1 MKIKIQINGSV
12 KLFIVF
18 FVEKYAENV
27 ENTPKS
33 TKITIE
39 EIL

>member
-18 FVEKYAENV
+18 LLKNMLK
-27 ENTPKS
+27 TLKTLQS
-33 TKITIE
+33 QQK
-39 EIL
+39 